1 MRDVRDRNPH
11 GVGKLRYFKMMA
23 VEDVVLDWVGGDV
36 SCL

>member
-1 MRDVRDRNPH
+1 MYEMETRMEW
-11 GVGKLRYFKMMA
+11 GKLRYFKMMA